1 MKIFFLYI
9 NTLRYLKWKQIFYR
23 LFLKVHLPKIKE
35 EIGLFRIYRS
45 KKWHHELLYE
55 NKINKRLEA
64 TFLNHKKL
72 LNLPADWNEDSS
84 SKLWL
89 YNLHYFEDLLSEGS
103 IDKSDLHLR
112 LLSRWV
118 DENPIG
124 EGIGWE
130 PYPISLRIVN
140 ILKSWLGGLRLDE
153 EQLSS
158 VFHQANFLSINLEK
172 HLLGN
177 HYFTNL
183 KALLFAGVIFK
194 NHKWKVLAE
203 NGLISEIPEQILE
216 DGANFELS
224 PMYHSLMLVDMLD
237 MFNLCKAYPDN
248 TSKELFN
255 LIKVYIPKMLSF
267 MEAMSHPDGGVSFF
281 NDSVDCIAPSNMK
294 IRDYAL
300 SLGFKDKPLNKK
312 RYEIIDNEDSGYL
325 SGIIEGIKIIFDAAP
340 IGPDYMPGHGHADTL
355 CFELSIGPQR
365 VFVNSGISEYGSG
378 KRRVNQRKTL
388 SHNTVEVDHKDSSEV
403 WSGFRVA
410 KRARVLNRSYSFRED
425 KIIFQGTHDG
435 YKSFFRGCL
444 HHRKITLSKDQLIIL
459 DSLEGKFVH
468 AKSRLFFHPDLLVK
482 LEQNILKV
490 EGKDFVLISDLSGK
504 KISLINSNWHPEF
517 GVSIPNKGLEVEF
530 EDNNIEIVFTRRI

>member
-1 MKIFFLYI
+1 
-9 NTLRYLKWKQIFYR
+9 
-23 LFLKVHLPKIKE
+23 
-35 EIGLFRIYRS
+35 
-45 KKWHHELLYE
+45 
-55 NKINKRLEA
+55 
-64 TFLNHKKL
+64 
-72 LNLPADWNEDSS
+72 
-84 SKLWL
+84 
-89 YNLHYFEDLLSEGS
+89 
-103 IDKSDLHLR
+103 
-112 LLSRWV
+112 
-118 DENPIG
+118 
-124 EGIGWE
+124 
-130 PYPISLRIVN
+130 
-140 ILKSWLGGLRLDE
+140 
-153 EQLSS
+153 
-158 VFHQANFLSINLEK
+158 
-172 HLLGN
+172 
-177 HYFTNL
+177 
-183 KALLFAGVIFK
+183 
-194 NHKWKVLAE
+194 
-203 NGLISEIPEQILE
+203 
-216 DGANFELS
+216 
-224 PMYHSLMLVDMLD
+224 
-237 MFNLCKAYPDN
+237 
-248 TSKELFN
+248 
-255 LIKVYIPKMLSF
+255 
-267 MEAMSHPDGGVSFF
+267 
-281 NDSVDCIAPSNMK
+281 
-294 IRDYAL
+294 
-300 SLGFKDKPLNKK
+300 
-312 RYEIIDNEDSGYL
+312 
-325 SGIIEGIKIIFDAAP
+325 IIEGIKIIFDAAP

>member
-23 LFLKVHLPKIKE
+23 LFIKVHLPKIKE